1 MKVKW
6 VVPAVLGALLFFSLS
21 GASAA
26 VNTRRI
32 KEVRNKDVLSAED
45 LHSIDNFVADA
56 VKELIR
62 TKEFSSVAAVR
73 NAISEHA
80 DSTKPSAP
88 QYEAQFFESAYKH
101 ILEAL
106 QKARE
111 EGSFIA
117 EVNLLI
123 LVERLL
129 ATGPKDLR
137 LVDLALGTI
146 VEGNAVVR
154 YLAVSAV
161 TSPAIVKQL
170 DAKLAQRI
178 VRQLEAAVDAG
189 NPETMGLMARFA
201 ADVRTVEGDELLLKV
216 ADARIKSYG
225 EWTVEF
231 EPLDDAI
238 LKSLCGRITS
248 ESGHKLALTQRFA
261 QLYSYV
267 IQRYLQ
273 DMQGGSFLDDRSREQ
288 TASVLVGIEKA
299 CIGVLTGSP
308 RSTIKGAVERGDVVG
323 LSRAH
328 DNLLAEELPR
338 IFPQLKAPL
347 PLPQAPKSKAPD
359 SR

>member
-1 MKVKW
+1 MKVEW
-6 VVPAVLGALLFFSLS
+6 VVSAVLGALLFFSLS

-32 KEVRNKDVLSAED
+32 REVRSKDVLSAED
-45 LHSIDNFVADA
+45 LRSIDNFVADA

-80 DSTKPSAP
+80 DSTGPSAP
-88 QYEAQFFESAYKH
+88 QYEAEFFESAYKH
-101 ILEAL
+101 ISEAL
-106 QKARE
+106 QKARD

-137 LVDLALGTI
+137 LVDLALGPI
-146 VEGNAVVR
+146 ADGNAVVR

-170 DAKLAQRI
+170 DPKLAERI

-189 NPETMGLMARFA
+189 NPETMGLMARFT
-201 ADVRTVEGDELLLKV
+201 ADVRSAEGDKLLLEV

-238 LKSLCGRITS
+238 LKSLCSRIAS
-248 ESGHKLALTQRFA
+248 ESGHKLELVQRFC

-273 DMQGGSFLDDRSREQ
+273 DMQGGNFLDDRSREQ
-288 TASVLVGIEKA
+288 TASVLVEVEKA

-308 RSTIKGAVERGDVVG
+308 RSGIKGAIERGDAAG

-328 DNLLAEELPR
+328 DSLLAEELPR
-338 IFPQLKAPL
+338 IFPELKAPL
-347 PLPQAPKSKAPD
+347 PLPQRPKSKVPE
-359 SR
+359 